1 MWEPAISIAL
11 SIFLTVALFF
21 IVYCMAYFIV
31 IGGIKLV
38 RNIKDE
44 ITKDKE

>member
-1 MWEPAISIAL
+1 MWEPAVSVAL

-21 IVYCMAYFIV
+21 TVYCVAYFIV
-31 IGGIKLV
+31 IGGIKLA

-44 ITKDKE
+44 ITKNKE